1 MASAIGAVIGAVGQM
16 RQAKAAEKA
25 EKAREKQ
32 MNLDV
37 QRKRREA
44 LRQAAA
50 ARAVALNTASA
61 QGAQFGSALPGA
73 YGQIGGDTARN
84 VVSLNQ
90 DQQLGKQVFAA
101 NRQYAQAGTLVA
113 LGQGIQSV
121 GDSFGRMFGIAG

>member
-1 MASAIGAVIGAVGQM
+1 MASAVGAVIGAIGQM
-16 RQAKAAEKA
+16 QQAKAAQKA

-50 ARAVALNTASA
+50 ARALALNTATA
-61 QGAQFGSALPGA
+61 QGANFGLALPGA
-73 YGQIGGDTARN
+73 YGQIGGDMRRN
-84 VVSLNQ
+84 VVSLSQ

-101 NRQYAQAGTLVA
+101 NRQYAQAGAVIGI
-113 LGQGIQSV
+113 GQGISSA
-121 GDSFGRMFGIAG
+121 GSSFDRLFGIA